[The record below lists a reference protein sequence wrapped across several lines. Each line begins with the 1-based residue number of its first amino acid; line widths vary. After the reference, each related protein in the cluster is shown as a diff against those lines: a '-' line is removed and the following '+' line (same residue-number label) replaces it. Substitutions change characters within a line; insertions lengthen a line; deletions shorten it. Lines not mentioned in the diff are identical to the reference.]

1 MKSVNIIG
9 EIRYS
14 IRGNLYELIDLGL
27 KYPGLKVRVYIDDG
41 MKSLMV
47 CVGDDIM
54 ELINPDLPSLMAIEK
69 IVEKVKEGIENGTW
83 NPGAEKSVRSSSGT
97 TPVEQNAG

>member
-1 MKSVNIIG
+1 MKSAEIIG

-14 IRGNLYELIDLGL
+14 IQGNLHELIDLGL
-27 KYPGLKVRVYIDDG
+27 KYPGLKVRVCIDDG

-54 ELINPDLPSLMAIEK
+54 ELINPDLPSLMALEK
-69 IVEKVKEGIENGTW
+69 IVKKVNEGIKKW
-83 NPGAEKSVRSSSGT
+83 N
-97 TPVEQNAG
+97 VESRD